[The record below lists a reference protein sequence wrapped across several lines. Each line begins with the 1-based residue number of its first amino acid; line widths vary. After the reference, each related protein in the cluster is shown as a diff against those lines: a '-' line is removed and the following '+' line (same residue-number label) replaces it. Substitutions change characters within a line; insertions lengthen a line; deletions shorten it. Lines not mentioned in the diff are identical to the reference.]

1 MHFSGASGRPFTP
14 RRPLSIFSPH
24 KSPTR
29 CRTSAGSSTT
39 KGRCHASSLR
49 DGLHLRQ
56 RAGRFRGQRKAREIP
71 RPPDQGRQGLDHERR
86 PLGQAH
92 SRLRNQDQGHGLLR
106 RGAVRGRG
114 GAPPRVRAR
123 REARRGGVAVS
134 GRRFGGFAGQT
145 RSRACRGPSRGGR
158 DRGGGSMRRPSKTCP
173 VCESGVRVP
182 CVRAAWLPTRG
193 GMVMS
198 IARLDAPAAALLTG
212 LVRAYIVLA
221 TAAFLAVTLAVR
233 ANVVFGRALW
243 SSMAGCIA
251 ALALARVLGGG
262 TAWQGLHW
270 GASRQASGPSGLLVE
285 LGPPRF

>member
-49 DGLHLRQ
+49 DGLHLRK

-71 RPPDQGRQGLDHERR
+71 RPPDQGHR
-86 PLGQAH
+86 
-92 SRLRNQDQGHGLLR
+92 LLR

-134 GRRFGGFAGQT
+134 GRRFGGLAGQA

-173 VCESGVRVP
+173 VCESGVRVLDYKDE
-182 CVRAAWLPTRG
+182 RTLGRFLTERGKILPSRLS
-193 GMVMS
+193 GMC
-198 IARLDAPAAALLTG
+198 ARHQ
-212 LVRAYIVLA
+212 RQLA
-221 TAAFLAVTLAVR
+221 TAIKR
-233 ANVVFGRALW
+233 ARQ
-243 SSMAGCIA
+243 
-251 ALALARVLGGG
+251 LALLPYIKGYGG
-262 TAWQGLHW
+262 
-270 GASRQASGPSGLLVE
+270 
-285 LGPPRF
+285 